1 MEIVKAGRSRQVTI
15 PKKVF
20 DSLGLKEGDYI
31 EVNVENGKI
40 IMTPVLVISKER
52 AKEEFFKLSNEIHS
66 RTKKTSQK
74 EIEEEVQKAVEES
87 RIDKR
92 NRI

>member
-31 EVNVENGKI
+31 EVAVEDGKI
-40 IMTPVLVISKER
+40 VMTPVVVLSKEK
-52 AKEEFFKLSNEIHS
+52 AKEEFFKLSDKVRS
-66 RTKKTSQK
+66 KTSRIDQSHL
-74 EIEEEVQKAVEES
+74 EEEVQKAIDES
-87 RIDKR
+87 RIDR
-92 NRI
+92 SER

>member
-31 EVNVENGKI
+31 GVAVENGKI
-40 IMTPVLVISKER
+40 VMTPVVVMSKEK
-52 AKEEFFKLSNEIHS
+52 AKEEFFRLSDKVRS
-66 RTKKTSQK
+66 KTSQ
-74 EIEEEVQKAVEES
+74 IDQSHLEEEVQKAIDES
-87 RIDKR
+87 RIDR
-92 NRI
+92 NER